1 MTNKIKIVIELE
13 YTMTESELKM
23 GKSDL
28 EDYVEDMVYDDL
40 TDLMRGDRLRTW
52 ATVESMEAVT
62 A

>member
-28 EDYVEDMVYDDL
+28 EDYVEDIVYDDL